1 MAISLR
7 YLCGDAGWRPRSCE
21 GKQMRKE
28 QISKTTL
35 AELAVIGG
43 GPAGVTAAISAARLG
58 IDTVLVTNRP
68 VLGGNSSS
76 EIRVWTRGAAGAGN
90 LYAEEMGVWGALK
103 LENLYKNPDA
113 NVVFWD
119 EILLDAVLRQEHLR
133 LFLNTD
139 ISELE
144 LEHANIKAVLGARQS
159 TQEMLR
165 IEAQYFL
172 DATGD
177 GVLGALAGVPY
188 EQGPDC
194 MGSSLLYQTRRED
207 HSVPFIPPS
216 FAAPQEEIEQ
226 ILGNGG
232 RILNE
237 NMSGSDCWWF
247 ELGGNMDTIRDAVQI
262 DLRLRRLVMG
272 VWNYVKN
279 SGKFDADNCTLEWVG
294 NLPGKRESRRMVTE
308 YMLTEQDV
316 RAQRVFPDTAFYG
329 GWYLDS
335 HPAEGAFS
343 QEANCVQP
351 PVPVYGIPFRSLYN
365 RNFPNLLFAG
375 RNIGTERGAYVST
388 RVMNTCA
395 LSGQAAAALIWECLK
410 TEKAPVSLSQ
420 EEIRAAQSALWR
432 EDMLLPGI
440 TPADSDLAALC
451 RVTASSAA
459 DGKAG
464 TQSGTMS
471 LREGGFVCYPGLDA
485 SCYLEVQAK
494 QETELIAS
502 LHTSALPHRAYYGAA
517 VSEHRWSVPVGR
529 SIIRLPAM
537 GGCFCTLKF
546 VENTD
551 AEICTT
557 EKHRAGFLC
566 GKKDSA
572 IYQEPRLWYDAAKS
586 QTLYAAQNVCS
597 GEHRVWNAPNLWQS
611 APDDLQPELTLS
623 WEKPASIQEIRLYL
637 DPDLLMELPSSRTA
651 YIEPSHIYEP
661 RRGMPAHLIRS
672 MAVTAF
678 DEREVPLAVWKI
690 EENIRRLLVLQLNKP
705 QKISKLTVTLRSTW
719 GQAELRIFRISA
731 FEQCLTE
738 RLK

>member
-1 MAISLR
+1 M
-7 YLCGDAGWRPRSCE
+7 
-21 GKQMRKE
+21 KKE
-28 QISKTTL
+28 SISKTIR

-58 IDTVLVTNRP
+58 VDTVLVTNRP

-119 EILLDAVLRQEHLR
+119 EILLDAVLRQAHLR
-133 LFLNTD
+133 LYLNTD
-139 ISELE
+139 ISALE
-144 LEHANIKAVLGARQS
+144 MDGEKIEAVLGAQQGA
-159 TQEMLR
+159 QELLK
-165 IEAQYFL
+165 IKAQYFL

-188 EQGPDC
+188 EQGPS

-207 HSVPFIPPS
+207 HNVPFVPPS
-216 FAAPQEEIEQ
+216 FAAPMEEIEQ

-247 ELGGNMDTIRDAVQI
+247 ELGGNMDTIRDAAQI
-262 DLRLRRLVMG
+262 DFKLRRLVMG

-279 SGKFDADNCTLEWVG
+279 SRKFDADNCTLEWVG

-351 PVPVYGIPFRSLYN
+351 PVSVYGVPFRCLYN
-365 RNFPNLLFAG
+365 SNFPNLLFAG

-395 LSGQAAAALIWECLK
+395 LSGQAAATLIWECLK
-410 TEKAPVSLSQ
+410 TEKAPAALSSG
-420 EEIRAAQSALWR
+420 ETRDAQAVLWR

-440 TPADSDLAALC
+440 TPPDNDLTAFC

-464 TQSGTMS
+464 KQSGTMS

-485 SCYLEVQAK
+485 PCYLEMQAH
-494 QETELIAS
+494 QETELSAT
-502 LHTSALPHRAYYGAA
+502 LYTSTLPHRAYDGT
-517 VSEHRWSVPVGR
+517 VLSEHRWIIPEGR
-529 SIIRLPAM
+529 SVIRLPVID
-537 GGCFCTLKF
+537 GCFCTLKF
-546 VENTD
+546 AENTD
-551 AEICTT
+551 AEICTM
-557 EKHRAGFLC
+557 EKQRAGFLC

-572 IYQEPRLWYDAAKS
+572 VYQEPRLWYNAAES
-586 QTLYAAQNVCS
+586 QTLYAAQNVCG
-597 GEHRVWNAPNLWQS
+597 GEHRIWNAPNLWQS
-611 APDDLQPELTLS
+611 APDDLCPVLTLR
-623 WEKPASIQEIRLYL
+623 WEKSVGIREIRLYL

-651 YIEPSHIYEP
+651 HIEASHVYAP
-661 RRGMPAHLIRS
+661 RTGMPAHLIRS
-672 MAVTAF
+672 MIVTAI
-678 DEREVPLAVWKI
+678 DEQEAPLAVWNI
-690 EENIRRLLVLQLNKP
+690 EENIQRLLVLQLDEP
-705 QKISKLTVTLRSTW
+705 QKISKLTMSIRSTW
-719 GQAELRIFRISA
+719 GAAAARIFRIA
-731 FEQCLTE
+731 AYEQCLTE
-738 RLK
+738 GLKAEMLNRERGI

>member
-1 MAISLR
+1 MDAI
-7 YLCGDAGWRPRSCE
+7 
-21 GKQMRKE
+21 
-28 QISKTTL
+28 
-35 AELAVIGG
+35 
-43 GPAGVTAAISAARLG
+43 
-58 IDTVLVTNRP
+58 LVTNRP

-119 EILLDAVLRQEHLR
+119 EILLDAVLRQAHLR
-133 LFLNTD
+133 LYLNTD
-139 ISELE
+139 ISALE
-144 LEHANIKAVLGARQS
+144 MDGEKIEAVLGAQQGA
-159 TQEMLR
+159 QELLK
-165 IEAQYFL
+165 IKAQYFL

-188 EQGPDC
+188 EQGPS

-207 HSVPFIPPS
+207 HNVPFVPPS
-216 FAAPQEEIEQ
+216 FAAPMEEIEQ

-247 ELGGNMDTIRDAVQI
+247 ELGGNMDTIRDAAQI
-262 DLRLRRLVMG
+262 DFKLRRLVMG

-279 SGKFDADNCTLEWVG
+279 SRKFDADNCTLEWVG

-351 PVPVYGIPFRSLYN
+351 PVSVYGVPFRCLYN
-365 RNFPNLLFAG
+365 SNFPNLLFAG

-395 LSGQAAAALIWECLK
+395 LSGPAAATLIWECLK
-410 TEKAPVSLSQ
+410 TEKAPAALSSG
-420 EEIRAAQSALWR
+420 ETRDAQAVLWR

-440 TPADSDLAALC
+440 TPPDNDLTAFC

-464 TQSGTMS
+464 KQSGTMS

-485 SCYLEVQAK
+485 PCYLEMQAH
-494 QETELIAS
+494 QETELSAT
-502 LHTSALPHRAYYGAA
+502 LYTSTLPHRAYDGT
-517 VSEHRWSVPVGR
+517 VLSEHRWIIPEGR
-529 SIIRLPAM
+529 SVIRLPVID
-537 GGCFCTLKF
+537 GCFCTLKF
-546 VENTD
+546 AENTD
-551 AEICTT
+551 AEICTM
-557 EKHRAGFLC
+557 EKQRAGFLC

-572 IYQEPRLWYDAAKS
+572 VYQEPRLWYNAAES

-597 GEHRVWNAPNLWQS
+597 GEHRIWNAPNLWQS
-611 APDDLQPELTLS
+611 APDDLCPVLTLR
-623 WEKPASIQEIRLYL
+623 WEKSVGIREIRLYL

-651 YIEPSHIYEP
+651 HIEASHVYAP
-661 RRGMPAHLIRS
+661 RTGMPAHLIRS
-672 MAVTAF
+672 MIVTAI
-678 DEREVPLAVWKI
+678 DEQEAPLAVWNI
-690 EENIRRLLVLQLNKP
+690 EENIQRLLVLQLDEP
-705 QKISKLTVTLRSTW
+705 QKISKLTMSIRSTW
-719 GQAELRIFRISA
+719 GAAAARIFRIA
-731 FEQCLTE
+731 AYEQCLTE
-738 RLK
+738 GLKAEMLNRERGI

>member
-1 MAISLR
+1 M
-7 YLCGDAGWRPRSCE
+7 
-21 GKQMRKE
+21 KKE
-28 QISKTTL
+28 SISKTIR

-58 IDTVLVTNRP
+58 VDTILVTNRP

-76 EIRVWTRGAAGAGN
+76 EIRVWTRGASGAGN
-90 LYAEEMGVWGALK
+90 LYAEEMGAWGALK

-119 EILLDAVLRQEHLR
+119 EILLDAVLRQAHLR
-133 LFLNTD
+133 LYLNTD
-139 ISELE
+139 ISALE
-144 LEHANIKAVLGARQS
+144 MGGEKIEAVLGTQQG
-159 TQEMLR
+159 TQELLK

-177 GVLGALAGVPY
+177 GVLGALAGTPY

-207 HSVPFIPPS
+207 HRVPFIPPS
-216 FAAPQEEIEQ
+216 FAAPMEEIEQ
-226 ILGNGG
+226 ILGSGG

-247 ELGGNMDTIRDAVQI
+247 ELGGNMDTIRDAAQI
-262 DLRLRRLVMG
+262 DFKLRRLVMG

-316 RAQRVFPDTAFYG
+316 REQRVLPDTAFYG

-351 PVPVYGIPFRSLYN
+351 PVSVYGIPFRCLYN
-365 RNFPNLLFAG
+365 GKFPNLLFAG
-375 RNIGTERGAYVST
+375 RNIGAERGAYVST

-395 LSGQAAAALIWECLK
+395 LSGQAAATLIWECLK
-410 TEKAPVSLSQ
+410 AEKAPALLSQ
-420 EEIRAAQSALWR
+420 EEIRAAQVALWR

-440 TPADSDLAALC
+440 TPADNDLTAFC

-464 TQSGTMS
+464 KQSGTMS

-485 SCYLEVQAK
+485 PCYLEVQAER
-494 QETELIAS
+494 ETELSAAF
-502 LHTSALPHRAYYGAA
+502 HTSALPHRAYYGA
-517 VSEHRWSVPVGR
+517 VLSEHRWSIPAGR
-529 SIIRLPAM
+529 SVLRLPATD
-537 GGCFCTLKF
+537 GCFCTLKF
-546 VENTD
+546 AENTD

-572 IYQEPRLWYDAAKS
+572 MYQEPRLWYDEADG
-586 QTLYAAQNVCS
+586 QMLYAAQNVCA
-597 GEHRVWNAPNLWQS
+597 GEHRHWNAPNLWQS
-611 APDDLQPELTLS
+611 APGDLHQELTLL
-623 WEKPASIQEIRLYL
+623 WENPACIREIRMYL

-651 YIEPSHIYEP
+651 HIEASHVYAP
-661 RRGMPAHLIRS
+661 RTGMPEHLIKD
-672 MAVTAF
+672 MTVTAF
-678 DEREVPLAVWKI
+678 DEREVPFAVWNI
-690 EENIRRLLVLQLNKP
+690 EKNIQRLLVLQLDKP
-705 QKISKLTVTLRSTW
+705 QKISKLTMSIRSTW
-719 GQAELRIFRISA
+719 GAAAARIFRIA
-731 FEQCLTE
+731 AYEQCLTE
-738 RLK
+738 GLKAEMLNRERGI

>member
-1 MAISLR
+1 M
-7 YLCGDAGWRPRSCE
+7 
-21 GKQMRKE
+21 KKE
-28 QISKTTL
+28 SISKTIR

-58 IDTVLVTNRP
+58 VDTVLVTNRP

-119 EILLDAVLRQEHLR
+119 EILLDAVLRQAHLR
-133 LFLNTD
+133 LYLNTD
-139 ISELE
+139 ISALE
-144 LEHANIKAVLGARQS
+144 MDGEKIEAVLGAQQGA
-159 TQEMLR
+159 QELLK
-165 IEAQYFL
+165 IKAQYFL

-188 EQGPDC
+188 EQGPS

-207 HSVPFIPPS
+207 HNVPFVPPS
-216 FAAPQEEIEQ
+216 FAAPMEEIEQ

-247 ELGGNMDTIRDAVQI
+247 ELGGNMDTIRDAAQI
-262 DLRLRRLVMG
+262 DFKLRRLVMG

-279 SGKFDADNCTLEWVG
+279 SRKFDADNCTLEWVG

-351 PVPVYGIPFRSLYN
+351 PVSVYGVPFRCLYN
-365 RNFPNLLFAG
+365 SNFPNLLFAG

-395 LSGQAAAALIWECLK
+395 LSGQAAATLIWECLK
-410 TEKAPVSLSQ
+410 TEKAPAALSSG
-420 EEIRAAQSALWR
+420 ETRDAQAVLWR

-440 TPADSDLAALC
+440 TPPDNDLTAFC

-464 TQSGTMS
+464 KQSGTMS

-485 SCYLEVQAK
+485 PCYLEMQAH
-494 QETELIAS
+494 QETELSAT
-502 LHTSALPHRAYYGAA
+502 LYTSTLPHRAYDGT
-517 VSEHRWSVPVGR
+517 VLSEHRWIIPEGR
-529 SIIRLPAM
+529 SVIRLPVID
-537 GGCFCTLKF
+537 GCFCTLKF
-546 VENTD
+546 AENTD

-557 EKHRAGFLC
+557 EKQRAGFLC

-572 IYQEPRLWYDAAKS
+572 VYQEPRLWYNAAES

-597 GEHRVWNAPNLWQS
+597 GEHRIWNAPNLWQS
-611 APDDLQPELTLS
+611 APDDLCPVLTLR
-623 WEKPASIQEIRLYL
+623 WEKSVGIREIRLYL

-651 YIEPSHIYEP
+651 HIEASHVYAP
-661 RRGMPAHLIRS
+661 RTGMPAHLIRS
-672 MAVTAF
+672 MIVTAI
-678 DEREVPLAVWKI
+678 DEQEAPLAVWNI
-690 EENIRRLLVLQLNKP
+690 EENIQRLLVLQLDEP
-705 QKISKLTVTLRSTW
+705 QKISKLTMSIRSTW
-719 GQAELRIFRISA
+719 GAAAARIFRIA
-731 FEQCLTE
+731 AYEQCLTE
-738 RLK
+738 GLKAEMLNRERGI

>member
-1 MAISLR
+1 
-7 YLCGDAGWRPRSCE
+7 
-21 GKQMRKE
+21 MRNK
-28 QISKTTL
+28 IMTKTI
-35 AELAVIGG
+35 AAQLAVVGG

-58 IDTVLVTNRP
+58 VDTVLVTNRP

-119 EILLDAVLRQEHLR
+119 EVLLDAVLRQEQLR
-133 LFLNTD
+133 LSLNTE
-139 ISELE
+139 ISKLE
-144 LEHANIKAVLGARQS
+144 MDGEKIEAVLGVQQS
-159 TQEMLR
+159 TQEMLK
-165 IEAQYFL
+165 IQAQYFL
-172 DATGD
+172 DASGD

-207 HSVPFIPPS
+207 HNVPFVPPS
-216 FAAPQEEIEQ
+216 FAAPMEEIER

-237 NMSGSDCWWF
+237 DMSGSDCWWF
-247 ELGGNMDTIRDAVQI
+247 ELGGNMDTIQDAEQI
-262 DLRLRRLVMG
+262 DFQLRRLVMG

-279 SGKFDADNCTLEWVG
+279 SGKFDADNYTLEWVG

-308 YMLTEQDV
+308 YMLKEQDV

-335 HPAEGAFS
+335 HPADGAFS

-351 PVPVYGIPFRSLYN
+351 PVPVYGVPFRCLYN
-365 RNFPNLLFAG
+365 SNFPNLLFAG

-395 LSGQAAAALIWECLK
+395 LSGQAAATLIWECLK
-410 TEKAPVSLSQ
+410 TEKAPALLSQ
-420 EEIRAAQSALWR
+420 EEIRAAQAALWR

-440 TPADSDLAALC
+440 TPSDNDLAALC

-464 TQSGTMS
+464 KQSGTMS

-485 SCYLEVQAK
+485 PCYLEVQAER
-494 QETELIAS
+494 ETELSAAF
-502 LHTSALPHRAYYGAA
+502 HTSALPHRAYYGAA
-517 VSEHRWSVPVGR
+517 ISAHRWSVPAGR
-529 SIIRLPAM
+529 TVIQIPAM

-546 VENTD
+546 VENAD
-551 AEICTT
+551 AAVCTA
-557 EKHRAGFLC
+557 EEHRVGFLC
-566 GKKDSA
+566 GEKDSA
-572 IYQEPRLWYDAAKS
+572 RYQEPRLWYDAAES
-586 QTLYAAQNVCS
+586 QTLYAAQNVCC

-611 APDDLQPELTLS
+611 AADDLHPKLTLS
-623 WEKPASIQEIRLYL
+623 WEKPVGIREIRLYL

-651 YIEPSHIYEP
+651 HIEASHVYAP
-661 RRGMPAHLIRS
+661 RTGMPAHLIRS
-672 MAVTAF
+672 MIVTAI
-678 DEREVPLAVWKI
+678 DEQEAPLAVWNI
-690 EENIRRLLVLQLNKP
+690 EENIQRLLVLQLEKP
-705 QKISKLTVTLRSTW
+705 QKISKLTMSIRSTW
-719 GQAELRIFRISA
+719 GAATARIFRIA
-731 FEQCLTE
+731 AYEQCLTE
-738 RLK
+738 GLKAEMLNRERGI

>member
-1 MAISLR
+1 MKNEI
-7 YLCGDAGWRPRSCE
+7 
-21 GKQMRKE
+21 
-28 QISKTTL
+28 IVKTIT
-35 AELAVIGG
+35 AQLAVVGG

-76 EIRVWTRGAAGAGN
+76 EIRVWTRGASGAGN

-103 LENLYKNPDA
+103 LGNLYKNQDA

-119 EILLDAVLRQEHLR
+119 EILLDAILRQDNLR

-139 ISELE
+139 ISKLE
-144 LEHANIKAVLGARQS
+144 MKGEKIEAVLGAQQS

-188 EQGPDC
+188 EQGPG
-194 MGSSLLYQTRRED
+194 MGSSLLYQTRREN

-216 FAAPQEEIEQ
+216 FAAPMEEIEQ

-247 ELGGNMDTIRDAVQI
+247 ELGGNMDTIRDAAQI
-262 DLRLRRLVMG
+262 DFQLRRLVMG

-308 YMLTEQDV
+308 YMLTEKDV
-316 RAQRVFPDTAFYG
+316 REQRVFPDTAFYG

-351 PVPVYGIPFRSLYN
+351 PVPVYGIPFRCLYH
-365 RNFPNLLFAG
+365 RDFHNLLFAG

-395 LSGQAAAALIWECLK
+395 LSGQAAATLIWECTK
-410 TEKAPVSLSQ
+410 TGKEPASLSSG
-420 EEIRAAQSALWR
+420 EIRDTQAALWR

-440 TPADSDLAALC
+440 TPSGNDLTAFC
-451 RVTASSAA
+451 CVTASSEA

-464 TQSGTMS
+464 RQSGTMS
-471 LREGGFVCYPGLDA
+471 LREGGFVCYPGLDT
-485 SCYLEVQAK
+485 SCYLEVQAR
-494 QETELIAS
+494 QETELAATFHI
-502 LHTSALPHRAYYGAA
+502 SALPHRACYGA
-517 VSEHRWSVPVGR
+517 VRSEHRWRLSAGRTVICVPVVH
-529 SIIRLPAM
+529 
-537 GGCFCTLKF
+537 GCFCTLKF
-546 VENTD
+546 AENAN
-551 AEICTT
+551 AEICVTN
-557 EKHRAGFLC
+557 EHRAGFLC

-572 IYQEPRLWYDAAKS
+572 IYQEPRLWYDSADG

-597 GEHRVWNAPNLWQS
+597 GEHRIWNAPNFWQS
-611 APDDLQPELTLS
+611 APNDLHPELTLT
-623 WEKPASIQEIRLYL
+623 WEKHVRIREIRMYL
-637 DPDLLMELPSSRTA
+637 DPDLLMELPSSRATH
-651 YIEPSHIYEP
+651 IEPSYVYIP
-661 RRGMPAHLIRS
+661 RTGMPAHLIRS
-672 MAVTAF
+672 MMVTAF
-678 DEREVPLAVWKI
+678 DERDVPLAVWKI
-690 EENIRRLLVLQLNKP
+690 EENIQRLLVLQLDKP
-705 QKISKLTVTLRSTW
+705 QKISKLTVAIRSTW
-719 GQAELRIFRISA
+719 GQAEARIFRILA
-731 FEQCLTE
+731 YEQCLTDGLKAEVLNGE
-738 RLK
+738 RDV

>member
-1 MAISLR
+1 M
-7 YLCGDAGWRPRSCE
+7 
-21 GKQMRKE
+21 KKE
-28 QISKTTL
+28 SISKTIR
-35 AELAVIGG
+35 AELAVIGS

-58 IDTVLVTNRP
+58 VDTILVTNRP

-76 EIRVWTRGAAGAGN
+76 EIRVWTRGASGAGN
-90 LYAEEMGVWGALK
+90 LYAEEMGAWGALK

-119 EILLDAVLRQEHLR
+119 EILLDAVLRQAHLR
-133 LFLNTD
+133 LYLNTD
-139 ISELE
+139 ISALE
-144 LEHANIKAVLGARQS
+144 MGGEKIEAVLGTQQG
-159 TQEMLR
+159 TQELLK

-177 GVLGALAGVPY
+177 GVLGALAGTPY

-207 HSVPFIPPS
+207 HRVPFIPPS
-216 FAAPQEEIEQ
+216 FAAPMEEIEQ
-226 ILGNGG
+226 ILGSGG

-247 ELGGNMDTIRDAVQI
+247 ELGGNMDTIRDAAQI
-262 DLRLRRLVMG
+262 DFKLRRLVMG

-279 SGKFDADNCTLEWVG
+279 SRKFDADNCTLEWVG

-351 PVPVYGIPFRSLYN
+351 PVPVYGVPFRCLHNS
-365 RNFPNLLFAG
+365 NFPNLLFAG

-395 LSGQAAAALIWECLK
+395 LSGQAAATLIWECLK
-410 TEKAPVSLSQ
+410 TEKAPAALSSG
-420 EEIRAAQSALWR
+420 ETRDAQAVLWR

-440 TPADSDLAALC
+440 TPPDNDLTAFC

-464 TQSGTMS
+464 KQSGTMS

-485 SCYLEVQAK
+485 PCYLEMQAH
-494 QETELIAS
+494 QETELSAT
-502 LHTSALPHRAYYGAA
+502 LYTSTLPHRACDGT
-517 VSEHRWSVPVGR
+517 VLSEHRWIIPEGR
-529 SIIRLPAM
+529 SVIRLPVID
-537 GGCFCTLKF
+537 GCFCTLKF
-546 VENTD
+546 AENTD

-557 EKHRAGFLC
+557 EKQRAGFLC

-572 IYQEPRLWYDAAKS
+572 VYQEPRLWYNTADG
-586 QTLYAAQNVCS
+586 QMLYAAQNVCA
-597 GEHRVWNAPNLWQS
+597 GEHRLWNAPNLWQS
-611 APDDLQPELTLS
+611 APGDLHQELTLL
-623 WEKPASIQEIRLYL
+623 WENPACIREIRMYL

-651 YIEPSHIYEP
+651 HIEASHVYAP
-661 RRGMPAHLIRS
+661 RTGMPEHLIKD
-672 MAVTAF
+672 MTVTAF
-678 DEREVPLAVWKI
+678 DEREVPFAVWNI
-690 EENIRRLLVLQLNKP
+690 EKNIQRLLVLQLDKP
-705 QKISKLTVTLRSTW
+705 QKISKLTMSIRSTW
-719 GQAELRIFRISA
+719 GAAAARIFRIA
-731 FEQCLTE
+731 AYEQCLTE
-738 RLK
+738 GLKAEMLNRERGI

>member
-1 MAISLR
+1 
-7 YLCGDAGWRPRSCE
+7 
-21 GKQMRKE
+21 MRKE
-28 QISKTTL
+28 QISKNIR

-58 IDTVLVTNRP
+58 VDTVLVTNRP

-76 EIRVWTRGAAGAGN
+76 EIRVWTRGASGAGN
-90 LYAEEMGVWGALK
+90 LYAEEMGIWGALK

-119 EILLDAVLRQEHLR
+119 EILLDAALRQENLR

-139 ISELE
+139 ISTLE
-144 LEHANIKAVLGARQS
+144 MKGEKIEAVLGAQQS
-159 TQEMLR
+159 MQEMLR

-177 GVLGALAGVPY
+177 GVLGTLAGVPY
-188 EQGPDC
+188 EQGPS
-194 MGSSLLYQTRRED
+194 MGSSLLYQTRREN
-207 HSVPFIPPS
+207 HSVPFVPPS
-216 FAAPQEEIEQ
+216 FAAPMEEIEQ

-247 ELGGNMDTIRDAVQI
+247 ELGGNMDTIRDAAQI
-262 DLRLRRLVMG
+262 DFKLRRLVMG

-279 SGKFDADNCTLEWVG
+279 SRKFDADNCTLEWVG

-351 PVPVYGIPFRSLYN
+351 PVPVYGVPFRCLYN
-365 RNFPNLLFAG
+365 SNFPNLLFAG

-395 LSGQAAAALIWECLK
+395 LSGQAAATLIWQCLK
-410 TEKAPVSLSQ
+410 AEKAPALLSQ
-420 EEIRAAQSALWR
+420 EEIRAAQAALWR

-440 TPADSDLAALC
+440 TPADNDLTAFC

-464 TQSGTMS
+464 KQSGTMS

-485 SCYLEVQAK
+485 PCYLEVQA
-494 QETELIAS
+494 ERATELTVS
-502 LHTSALPHRAYYGAA
+502 LHTSALPHRAYYG
-517 VSEHRWSVPVGR
+517 VVLSEHRWSIPAGR
-529 SIIRLPAM
+529 SVIRLPAM

-546 VENTD
+546 AENTD

-557 EKHRAGFLC
+557 GKHRAGFLC

-572 IYQEPRLWYDAAKS
+572 IYQEPRLWYDAAAG
-586 QTLYAAQNVCS
+586 QTLYAAQNVCA
-597 GEHRVWNAPNLWQS
+597 GEHRLWNAPNLWQS
-611 APDDLQPELTLS
+611 AAGDLQPKLTLT
-623 WEKPASIQEIRLYL
+623 WEKPVCIREIRLYL
-637 DPDLLMELPSSRTA
+637 DPDLLMELPSSRTT
-651 YIEPSHIYEP
+651 YIESSHVYAP
-661 RRGMPAHLIRS
+661 RTGMPAHLIKD
-672 MAVTAF
+672 MTVTVF
-678 DEREVPLAVWKI
+678 DEREIPLAVWNI
-690 EENIRRLLVLQLNKP
+690 EENIQRLLVLQLDKP
-705 QKISKLTVTLRSTW
+705 QKISKLKVAIRSTW
-719 GQAELRIFRISA
+719 GEAAARIFRISA
-731 FEQCLTE
+731 YEQCLTDGLKAEMLNGE
-738 RLK
+738 RDV

>member
-1 MAISLR
+1 M
-7 YLCGDAGWRPRSCE
+7 
-21 GKQMRKE
+21 KKE
-28 QISKTTL
+28 SISKTIR

-58 IDTVLVTNRP
+58 VDAILVTNRP

-119 EILLDAVLRQEHLR
+119 EILLDAVLRQAHLR
-133 LFLNTD
+133 LYLNTD
-139 ISELE
+139 ISALE
-144 LEHANIKAVLGARQS
+144 MDGEKIEAVLGAQQGA
-159 TQEMLR
+159 QELLK
-165 IEAQYFL
+165 IKAQYFL

-188 EQGPDC
+188 EQGPS

-207 HSVPFIPPS
+207 HNVPFVPPS
-216 FAAPQEEIEQ
+216 FAAPMEEIEQ

-247 ELGGNMDTIRDAVQI
+247 ELGGNMDTIRDAAQI
-262 DLRLRRLVMG
+262 DFKLRRLVMG

-279 SGKFDADNCTLEWVG
+279 SRKFDADNCTLEWVG

-351 PVPVYGIPFRSLYN
+351 PVSVYGVPFRCLYN
-365 RNFPNLLFAG
+365 SNFPNLLFAG

-395 LSGQAAAALIWECLK
+395 LSGQAAATLIWECLK
-410 TEKAPVSLSQ
+410 TEKAPAALSSG
-420 EEIRAAQSALWR
+420 ETRDAQAVLWR

-440 TPADSDLAALC
+440 TPPDNDLTAFC

-464 TQSGTMS
+464 KQSGTMS

-485 SCYLEVQAK
+485 PCYLEMQAH
-494 QETELIAS
+494 QETELSAT
-502 LHTSALPHRAYYGAA
+502 LYTSTLPHRAYDGT
-517 VSEHRWSVPVGR
+517 VLSEHRWIIPEGR
-529 SIIRLPAM
+529 SVIRLPVID
-537 GGCFCTLKF
+537 GCFCTLKF
-546 VENTD
+546 AENTD
-551 AEICTT
+551 AEICTM
-557 EKHRAGFLC
+557 EKQRAGFLC

-572 IYQEPRLWYDAAKS
+572 VYQEPRLWYNAAES

-597 GEHRVWNAPNLWQS
+597 GEHRIWNAPNLWQS
-611 APDDLQPELTLS
+611 APDDLCPVLTLR
-623 WEKPASIQEIRLYL
+623 WEKSVGIREIRLYL

-651 YIEPSHIYEP
+651 HIEASHVYAP
-661 RRGMPAHLIRS
+661 RTGMPAHLIRS
-672 MAVTAF
+672 MIVTAI
-678 DEREVPLAVWKI
+678 DEQEAPLAVWNI
-690 EENIRRLLVLQLNKP
+690 EENIQRLLVLQLDEP
-705 QKISKLTVTLRSTW
+705 QKISKLTMSIRSTW
-719 GQAELRIFRISA
+719 GAAAARIFRIA
-731 FEQCLTE
+731 AYEQCLTE
-738 RLK
+738 GLKAEMLNRERGI

>member
-1 MAISLR
+1 M
-7 YLCGDAGWRPRSCE
+7 
-21 GKQMRKE
+21 KKE
-28 QISKTTL
+28 SISKTIR

-58 IDTVLVTNRP
+58 VDTVLVTNRP

-119 EILLDAVLRQEHLR
+119 EILLDAVLRQAHLR
-133 LFLNTD
+133 LYLNTD
-139 ISELE
+139 ISALE
-144 LEHANIKAVLGARQS
+144 MDGEKIEAVLGAQQGA
-159 TQEMLR
+159 QELLK
-165 IEAQYFL
+165 IKAQYFL

-188 EQGPDC
+188 EQGPS

-207 HSVPFIPPS
+207 HNVPFVPPS
-216 FAAPQEEIEQ
+216 FAAPMEEIEQ

-247 ELGGNMDTIRDAVQI
+247 ELGGNMDTIRDAAQI
-262 DLRLRRLVMG
+262 DFKLRRLVMG

-279 SGKFDADNCTLEWVG
+279 SRKFDADNCTLEWVG

-351 PVPVYGIPFRSLYN
+351 PVSVYGVPFRCLYN
-365 RNFPNLLFAG
+365 SNFPNLLFAG

-395 LSGQAAAALIWECLK
+395 LSGQAAATLIWECLK
-410 TEKAPVSLSQ
+410 TEKAPAALSSG
-420 EEIRAAQSALWR
+420 ETRDAQAVLWR

-440 TPADSDLAALC
+440 TPPDNDLTAFC

-464 TQSGTMS
+464 KQSGTMS

-485 SCYLEVQAK
+485 PCYLEMQAH
-494 QETELIAS
+494 QETELSAT
-502 LHTSALPHRAYYGAA
+502 LYTSTLPHRAYDGT
-517 VSEHRWSVPVGR
+517 VLSEHRWIIPEGR
-529 SIIRLPAM
+529 SVIRLPVID
-537 GGCFCTLKF
+537 GCFCTLKF
-546 VENTD
+546 AENTD
-551 AEICTT
+551 AEICTM
-557 EKHRAGFLC
+557 EKQRAGFLC

-572 IYQEPRLWYDAAKS
+572 VYQEPRLWYNAAES

-597 GEHRVWNAPNLWQS
+597 GEHRIWNAPNLWQS
-611 APDDLQPELTLS
+611 APDDLCPVLTLR
-623 WEKPASIQEIRLYL
+623 WEKSVGIREIRLYL

-651 YIEPSHIYEP
+651 HIEASHVYAP
-661 RRGMPAHLIRS
+661 RTGMPAHLIRS
-672 MAVTAF
+672 MIVTAI
-678 DEREVPLAVWKI
+678 DEQEAPLAVWNI
-690 EENIRRLLVLQLNKP
+690 EENIQRLLVLQLDEP
-705 QKISKLTVTLRSTW
+705 QKISKLTMSIRSTW
-719 GQAELRIFRISA
+719 GAAAARIFRIA
-731 FEQCLTE
+731 AYEQCLTE
-738 RLK
+738 GLKAEMLNRERGI

>member
-1 MAISLR
+1 M
-7 YLCGDAGWRPRSCE
+7 
-21 GKQMRKE
+21 KKE
-28 QISKTTL
+28 SISKTIR

-58 IDTVLVTNRP
+58 VDTVLVTNRP

-119 EILLDAVLRQEHLR
+119 EILLDAVLRQAHLR
-133 LFLNTD
+133 LYLNTD
-139 ISELE
+139 ISALE
-144 LEHANIKAVLGARQS
+144 MDGEKIEAVLGAHQGA
-159 TQEMLR
+159 QELLK
-165 IEAQYFL
+165 IKAQYFL

-188 EQGPDC
+188 EQGPS

-207 HSVPFIPPS
+207 HNVPFVPPS
-216 FAAPQEEIEQ
+216 FAAPMEEIEQ

-247 ELGGNMDTIRDAVQI
+247 ELGGNMDTIRDAAQI
-262 DLRLRRLVMG
+262 DFKLRRLVMG

-279 SGKFDADNCTLEWVG
+279 SRKFDADNCTLEWVG

-351 PVPVYGIPFRSLYN
+351 PVSVYGVPFRCLYN
-365 RNFPNLLFAG
+365 SNFPNLLFAG

-395 LSGQAAAALIWECLK
+395 LSGQAAATLIWECLK
-410 TEKAPVSLSQ
+410 TEKAPAALSSG
-420 EEIRAAQSALWR
+420 ETRDAQAVLWR

-440 TPADSDLAALC
+440 TPPDNDLTAFC

-464 TQSGTMS
+464 KQSGTMS

-485 SCYLEVQAK
+485 PCYLEMQAH
-494 QETELIAS
+494 QETELSAT
-502 LHTSALPHRAYYGAA
+502 LYTSTLPHRAYDGT
-517 VSEHRWSVPVGR
+517 VLSEHRWIIPEGR
-529 SIIRLPAM
+529 SVIRLPVID
-537 GGCFCTLKF
+537 GCFCTLKF
-546 VENTD
+546 AENTD
-551 AEICTT
+551 AEICTM
-557 EKHRAGFLC
+557 EKQRAGFLC

-572 IYQEPRLWYDAAKS
+572 VYQEPRLWYNAAES

-597 GEHRVWNAPNLWQS
+597 GEHRIWNAPNLWQS
-611 APDDLQPELTLS
+611 APDDLCPVLTLR
-623 WEKPASIQEIRLYL
+623 WEKSVGIREIRLYL

-651 YIEPSHIYEP
+651 HIEASHVYAP
-661 RRGMPAHLIRS
+661 RTGMPAHLIRS
-672 MAVTAF
+672 MIVTAI
-678 DEREVPLAVWKI
+678 DEQEAPLAVWNI
-690 EENIRRLLVLQLNKP
+690 EENIQRLLVLQLDEP
-705 QKISKLTVTLRSTW
+705 QKISKLTMSIRSTW
-719 GQAELRIFRISA
+719 GAAAARIFRIA
-731 FEQCLTE
+731 AYEQCLTE
-738 RLK
+738 GLKAEMLNRERGI

>member
-1 MAISLR
+1 
-7 YLCGDAGWRPRSCE
+7 
-21 GKQMRKE
+21 MRKE
-28 QISKTTL
+28 QISKTIR
-35 AELAVIGG
+35 AGLAVIGG

-58 IDTVLVTNRP
+58 VDTVLVTNRP

-103 LENLYKNPDA
+103 LENLYKNPEA

-133 LFLNTD
+133 LYLNTD

-144 LEHANIKAVLGARQS
+144 LEDRKIEAVLGVQQS
-159 TQEMLR
+159 TREMLK
-165 IEAQYFL
+165 IEARYFL

-207 HSVPFIPPS
+207 HSVPFIPPT
-216 FAAPQEEIEQ
+216 FAAPMEEIEQ

-237 NMSGSDCWWF
+237 DMSGSDCWWF
-247 ELGGNMDTIRDAVQI
+247 ELGGNMDTIRDAAQI
-262 DLRLRRLVMG
+262 DLKLRRLVMG

-316 RAQRVFPDTAFYG
+316 RGQRVFPDTAFYG

-351 PVPVYGIPFRSLYN
+351 PVSVYGIPFRCLYN
-365 RNFPNLLFAG
+365 GKFPNLLFAG
-375 RNIGTERGAYVST
+375 RNIGAERGAYVST

-395 LSGQAAAALIWECLK
+395 LSGQAAATLIWECLK
-410 TEKAPVSLSQ
+410 AEKAPALLTQ
-420 EEIRAAQSALWR
+420 EEIRAAQAALWR

-440 TPADSDLAALC
+440 TPSDNDLTAFC

-459 DGKAG
+459 DGSAG
-464 TQSGTMS
+464 KQSGTMS

-485 SCYLEVQAK
+485 QCFMEVQAER
-494 QETELIAS
+494 ETELSAAF
-502 LHTSALPHRAYYGAA
+502 HTSALPHRAYYGAA
-517 VSEHRWSVPVGR
+517 LSEHRWRIPAGR
-529 SIIRLPAM
+529 SVLRLPAT

-546 VENTD
+546 AENTG

-572 IYQEPRLWYDAAKS
+572 IYQEPRLWYDEADG
-586 QTLYAAQNVCS
+586 QMLYAAQNVCA
-597 GEHRVWNAPNLWQS
+597 GEHRLWNAPNLWQS
-611 APDDLQPELTLS
+611 AVGDLQSKLTLT
-623 WEKPASIQEIRLYL
+623 WENSVCIREIRLYL
-637 DPDLLMELPSSRTA
+637 DPDVLMELPSSRTA
-651 YIEPSHIYEP
+651 HIEPSHVYVP
-661 RRGMPAHLIRS
+661 RTGMPEHLIKD
-672 MAVTAF
+672 MMVTAF
-678 DEREVPLAVWKI
+678 DERETPLAVWNI
-690 EENIRRLLVLQLNKP
+690 EENIQRLLVLQWDKP
-705 QKISKLTVTLRSTW
+705 QKISKLTVTVRSTW
-719 GQAELRIFRISA
+719 GQAEARIFRISA
-731 FEQCLTE
+731 YEQCLTKG
-738 RLK
+738 LQPKK